1 MFKFVKYS
9 CLFIVCLFA
18 KQVAAQFQ
26 KGTQAQR
33 DSGLI
38 QFSGILLSSDS
49 IYPIPFANISV
60 KNKPYGTY
68 SNLEGY
74 FSFVARKGDSII
86 FSHVEFKPSYFK
98 VPDTLSGSKYSIIK
112 LMNQDT
118 FYLPGVKIMPMPNR
132 TVFDYAF
139 VNKEIPNDDLERAK
153 INLEREALREQA
165 MNMKGDAYEA
175 YKNTIRQNINKSYYA
190 GGQIPS
196 LNITNPFAWVQFIEA
211 WKRGDFKKKK
221 PAPVIKS
228 R

>member
-1 MFKFVKYS
+1 MIKYIVVVWF
-9 CLFIVCLFA
+9 FIGSINLN
-18 KQVAAQFQ
+18 AQYN
-26 KGTQAQR
+26 KETQARR

-49 IYPIPFANISV
+49 IFPIPFANISV
-60 KNKPYGTY
+60 LNKPYGTY

-74 FSFVARKGDSII
+74 FSFVARKGDSIV
-86 FSHVEFKPSYFK
+86 FSHVEFKTSYFK
-98 VPDTLSGSKYSIIK
+98 VPDTLSDTKYSIVK

-165 MNMKGDAYEA
+165 NNMSADAYEA
-175 YKNTIRQNINKSYYA
+175 YKNVIRQNIQKSYYA

-196 LNITNPFAWVQFIEA
+196 MNILNPFAWAQFFEA
-211 WKRGDFKKKK
+211 WRKGDYKKKK
-221 PAPVIKS
+221 PVPIKV